1 MNSSVKKLHVA
12 LILVAFLAFPLAQ
25 ATTGSSVDSTVPEEA
40 LAFLEEVVQLDV
52 SKYNVTLVSN
62 SFDYTGPPQEP
73 AFIVQENLKYTLE
86 FEDSKVDAIFA
97 FKNGTFAWCGI
108 YVIEGSP
115 LYSKHQPDNDLDR
128 AKGVLERCH
137 NYIEVPGFHVMR
149 DLLGAVDKLENTVKT
164 LGNMKLEI
172 TQDSVSTRFLWSHMY
187 SGIDTKALSISFFLN
202 GNLRGIMNYLCLTT
216 VGDAEVNV
224 SEEEAINIAM
234 EYAKGFSWKAGVDP
248 DNMVE
253 VKDFK
258 ILESPVKAEL
268 SMQPREA
275 LTLYP
280 YWYVELYLDKVY
292 PGGVSSIH
300 VGLWADTGKVNY
312 CQEMSYGG
320 GLPPDDTETDTTTP
334 PPDMTII
341 AAVAAT
347 TIVIAIAAVLVY
359 FAKVKKS

>member
-1 MNSSVKKLHVA
+1 M
-12 LILVAFLAFPLAQ
+12 LIPMF
-25 ATTGSSVDSTVPEEA
+25 
-40 LAFLEEVVQLDV
+40 
-52 SKYNVTLVSN
+52 
-62 SFDYTGPPQEP
+62 
-73 AFIVQENLKYTLE
+73 
-86 FEDSKVDAIFA
+86 
-97 FKNGTFAWCGI
+97 
-108 YVIEGSP
+108 
-115 LYSKHQPDNDLDR
+115 
-128 AKGVLERCH
+128 
-137 NYIEVPGFHVMR
+137 
-149 DLLGAVDKLENTVKT
+149 
-164 LGNMKLEI
+164 
-172 TQDSVSTRFLWSHMY
+172 
-187 SGIDTKALSISFFLN
+187 
-202 GNLRGIMNYLCLTT
+202 MNYLCLTT
-216 VGDAEVNV
+216 VGDAEVSV
-224 SEEEAINIAM
+224 SEEEAISIAM

-300 VGLWADTGKVNY
+300 VGLWADTGEVNY

-347 TIVIAIAAVLVY
+347 AIVIAIAAVLVY
-359 FAKVKKS
+359 FAKVKKKGETKN